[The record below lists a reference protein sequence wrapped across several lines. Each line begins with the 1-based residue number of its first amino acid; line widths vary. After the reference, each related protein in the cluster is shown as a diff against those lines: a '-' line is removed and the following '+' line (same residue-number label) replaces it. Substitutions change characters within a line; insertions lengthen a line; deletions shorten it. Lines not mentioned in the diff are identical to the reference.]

1 MTEYLIATSV
11 LENIVRG
18 ALAGDARVQMHTPPP
33 LARTRAVEVGVQ
45 GEECHVT
52 VQLNALLGE
61 SLPVLAQEVRQK
73 IGASL
78 VQMTGLTVTGVD
90 VVFAG
95 IFLPSN

>member
-11 LENIVRG
+11 LEDIVRG
-18 ALAGDARVQMHTPPP
+18 ALAGDARVQVHAPSP
-33 LARTRAVEVGVQ
+33 LTRTRAVEVGVQ

-61 SLPVLAQEVRQK
+61 NLPVLAQEVRQK
-73 IGASL
+73 IGTSL

-95 IFLPSN
+95 VFPSDN